1 MATISIPVVA
11 FDVDACLAGCNIHP
25 PQSSARSLCQQN
37 CQRAAELARSNRA
50 LATLLARPA
59 LKTVVYEAIL
69 LTPRVEVRLTSPGR
83 YLAIVEVEGLTP
95 QRSTSADE
103 RRAGIRW
110 LDPPIVQAS
119 KPRKLIDAACRA
131 VAAAATST
139 TGETGGPGGLLM
151 TYFRTAVG
159 VKMALR
165 ELGEDGFD
173 DSVLL

>member
-1 MATISIPVVA
+1 
-11 FDVDACLAGCNIHP
+11 
-25 PQSSARSLCQQN
+25 
-37 CQRAAELARSNRA
+37 
-50 LATLLARPA
+50 
-59 LKTVVYEAIL
+59 VYEAIL